1 VLKLWHDRAAG
12 ACARFAVGRLA
23 GTGVLVFVLFF
34 AVAVSSTDGRQ
45 LPRRGRSDLIVHP
58 IHHQLL
64 TDATQQSDVSPIR
77 AVSADDESPIDLSI
91 VKDLSSELI
100 PGLEAKCGAPPTG
113 WGLQPT
119 GTMSIEFLHSS
130 TGSLLDYHGEIGAL
144 IEAHD
149 FGFNLTV
156 PAGVSCELT
165 VPLDPVTRVLKY
177 RGLEIPV
184 DAHLGWK
191 TTIATSQETQM
202 HIQASFAIKV
212 EMKIDGRHVDTY
224 SNATGSAGGSTI
236 KGGGVT
242 VTTGPVGGV
251 GIDLE
256 GHRFNV
262 KAGIEGYFHLTAKA
276 PPSGGCEVGAGAESS
291 ISAQSHIPALGV
303 KGEFSWK
310 REASATFYHCSPVSQ
325 PSKPAGEP
333 ESGGEP
339 GPGECWI
346 PQSFEGDVLGY
357 CSVRGETI
365 RVYVGLLNQLELAQV
380 HPNCHHPDRD
390 RHINW
395 GDGSPEESAE
405 SGMLIHKFP
414 VPHGEAPVYY
424 VRITTLCGGTAAAEY
439 PVEVLPGGPI

>member
-1 VLKLWHDRAAG
+1 MALIAG
-12 ACARFAVGRLA
+12 AVCATALF
-23 GTGVLVFVLFF
+23 VFSP
-34 AVAVSSTDGRQ
+34 AIDAAIPPAPIATVAT
-45 LPRRGRSDLIVHP
+45 HP
-58 IHHQLL
+58 K
-64 TDATQQSDVSPIR
+64 
-77 AVSADDESPIDLSI
+77 VSASAADETPFDL
-91 VKDLSSELI
+91 DLVSDIAPKLI

-113 WGLQPT
+113 WGFQPT
-119 GTMSIEFLHSS
+119 GTMSIEFLHSA
-130 TGSLLDYHGEIGAL
+130 TGSLLDYHGEIGAV

-165 VPLDPVTRVLKY
+165 VPLDPVTRVLNY

-212 EMKIDGRHVDTY
+212 EIKLDGRHVDAY
-224 SNATGSAGGSTI
+224 SSATGSADGSTI
-236 KGGGVT
+236 NGGGVT

-256 GHRFNV
+256 GRRFNV
-262 KAGIEGYFHLTAKA
+262 KAGIEGYFRLIAKA
-276 PPSGGCEVGAGAESS
+276 PPSGGCEVSAGAESS

-303 KGEFSWK
+303 KSEFSWK
-310 REASATFYHCSPVSQ
+310 REASSTFYHCPSVSP
-325 PSKPAGEP
+325 PSKTVGAP

-365 RVYVGLLNQLELAQV
+365 RVYVGLLNQLEQAQV
-380 HPNCHHPDRD
+380 HPNNCPHPKRD

-414 VPHGEAPVYY
+414 EPHREAPVYY
-424 VRITTLCGGTAAAEY
+424 VRITTLCGENAAAEY
-439 PVEVLPGGPI
+439 PVEVLPGGPL